1 MSGCFCLDFGIDIF
15 KNSWYFVVSSTS
27 SLFFLGDQKMAR
39 KTALVKVSGDLCKRD
54 EVIEWIR
61 ILAAE
66 YFVVICVGGGTQ
78 INEAF
83 EAAGIKVRKHGP
95 LGRETEGFK
104 ERQLARDVLEENQE
118 ELQDLLAARGI
129 TATVVIPV
137 LEIGSVLC
145 HINGDIFIL
154 TGYLGFDK
162 IYVLTCEDRV
172 KGKKVE
178 FKKYPKI

>member
-1 MSGCFCLDFGIDIF
+1 
-15 KNSWYFVVSSTS
+15 
-27 SLFFLGDQKMAR
+27 MAR
-39 KTALVKVSGDLCKRD
+39 KTALVKVSGDLCKRED
-54 EVIEWIR
+54 VIEWIR

-78 INEAF
+78 INDAF
-83 EAAGIKVRKHGP
+83 KKAGMKIKKHGP

-104 ERQLARDVLEENQE
+104 ERQLARDILEENQE
-118 ELQDLLAARGI
+118 ELQDVLATKGI

-137 LEIGSVLC
+137 LDIGSVLC

-162 IYVLTCEDRV
+162 IYVLTYEDRT
-172 KGKKVE
+172 KLKKRE
-178 FKKYPKI
+178 FKKYPKIEVIGFSKIGK

>member
-1 MSGCFCLDFGIDIF
+1 MGRL
-15 KNSWYFVVSSTS
+15 
-27 SLFFLGDQKMAR
+27 
-39 KTALVKVSGDLCKRD
+39 TALVKVSGDLCKRN

-61 ILAAE
+61 KLAAE

-83 EAAGIKVRKHGP
+83 KKAGIRVKKHGP

-104 ERQLARDVLEENQE
+104 ERQIARDVLEENQE
-118 ELQDLLAARGI
+118 ELQDILASKGI

-137 LEIGSVLC
+137 LEIGTVLC

-162 IYVLTCEDRV
+162 IYVLTYESRV
-172 KGKKVE
+172 KIKKRD
-178 FKKYPKI
+178 FKKYPKIEIIGFPEQ